1 MEDPW
6 YVIERVKDLDTPSL
20 IIYLERVKQ
29 NIQKAIEII
38 HDVNR
43 LRPHIKTNKSKEI
56 SLLLKKAGIKKFKCA
71 TIAEADILGMIQAED
86 VLLAYQPTGPKID
99 RLISLIKDY
108 THTKY
113 SCLADSKSVADEIS
127 AKAVNNYMQIPV
139 FIDINVGMNRT
150 GIITE

>member
-38 HDVNR
+38 HDINR
-43 LRPHIKTNKSKEI
+43 LRPHIKTNKSK
-56 SLLLKKAGIKKFKCA
+56 
-71 TIAEADILGMIQAED
+71 
-86 VLLAYQPTGPKID
+86 
-99 RLISLIKDY
+99 
-108 THTKY
+108 
-113 SCLADSKSVADEIS
+113 EIS

-150 GIITE
+150 GIITEKAKELFDYCAKLKGIQPIGLHAYDGHINMADFEERKSACMAAIKPVEKLREE